1 MSAGAPSTGAAVQLP
16 VGGHRTTLTAVAR
29 AAGVSIGTASKVV
42 NGRGGVGADTRT
54 RVQEAIGELG
64 YVSIGERQRST
75 ASRGEFSVEL
85 VLDSRDIANPYIAT
99 FLQGVMD
106 AAGAFDVGITLRN
119 LTGVGRQDPIAW
131 AQKLAR
137 SGRSGVIEL
146 TSAYAARRASALR
159 SVGLPMVLVDPI
171 DVPRTSIPSIGATNW
186 QGAYTATRHLLEL
199 GHERIAYIGGPEGA
213 ACDIARA
220 HGWAAAMA
228 EAGLVVDATAVPRD
242 EYTFEH
248 GLAAAT
254 ELLVS
259 PVRPTA
265 IFAGSDV
272 SATGVLEAA
281 RRAALSVP
289 EDLSVVGFDDTHVA
303 SISTPPLTTVH
314 QPIADIGRTALST
327 LLRLA
332 RGEALVTKRIELSTE
347 LIVRASTAAVPATIR
362 PASSFAQNG
371 TR

>member
-1 MSAGAPSTGAAVQLP
+1 MTRTEVTIP
-16 VGGHRTTLTAVAR
+16 GGHRTTLTAVAR
-29 AAGVSIGTASKVV
+29 AAGVSIGTVSKVV
-42 NGRGGVGADTRT
+42 NGRTGVGTDTRK

-64 YVSIGERQRST
+64 YVSIGERQQST
-75 ASRGEFSVEL
+75 MTRGEISVEL
-85 VLDSRDIANPYIAT
+85 LLDSKDIANPYIST

-106 AAGAFDVGITLRN
+106 AAGKFDVGVTLRN
-119 LTGVGRQDPIAW
+119 LTGVERRDPVPW

-146 TSAYAARRASALR
+146 TSAYSAERAKALR
-159 SVGLPMVLVDPI
+159 AVGLQMVLVDPI

-186 QGAYTATRHLLEL
+186 QGAYAATRHLLEL
-199 GHERIAYIGGPEGA
+199 GHTRIAYIGGPEGA
-213 ACDIARA
+213 ACDLARA

-228 EAGLVVDATAVPRD
+228 EDGIAVDATAVPRGG
-242 EYTFEH
+242 YTFDH
-248 GLAAAT
+248 GLSAAT
-254 ELLVS
+254 AILAS
-259 PVRPTA
+259 DDRPTA

-281 RRAALSVP
+281 RRAGLTVP
-289 EDLSVVGFDDTHVA
+289 DDLSVVGFDDTHIA
-303 SISTPPLTTVH
+303 SISTPPLTAVH

-347 LIVRASTAAVPATIR
+347 LVVRASTTTPPETIR
-362 PASSFAQNG
+362 PAAFSSAQNG
-371 TR
+371 TQ

>member
-1 MSAGAPSTGAAVQLP
+1 MIPTETAPA
-16 VGGHRTTLTAVAR
+16 GGHRTTLSAVAR

-42 NGRGGVGADTRT
+42 NGRTGVGPETRQ
-54 RVQEAIGELG
+54 RVQEVIGELG
-64 YVSIGERQRST
+64 YVSIGERQQS
-75 ASRGEFSVEL
+75 SLNRGEISVEL
-85 VLDSRDIANPYIAT
+85 LLDSKDIANPYIST

-106 AAGAFDVGITLRN
+106 AAGTFDVGVTLRN
-119 LTGVGRQDPIAW
+119 LSGVERRDPVRW

-137 SGRSGVIEL
+137 AGRSGVIEL
-146 TSAYAARRASALR
+146 TSAYSARRAKALR
-159 SVGLPMVLVDPI
+159 AVGLQMVLVDPI

-186 QGAYTATRHLLEL
+186 QGAYSATRHLLEL

-228 EAGLVVDATAVPRD
+228 EAGLLADATSVPRGG
-242 EYTFEH
+242 YTFQH

-254 ELLVS
+254 ELLRS
-259 PVRPTA
+259 ETRPTA

-281 RRAALSVP
+281 RRAGLSVP
-289 EDLSVVGFDDTHVA
+289 EDLSVVGFDDTHIA
-303 SISTPPLTTVH
+303 SISTPPLTAVH
-314 QPIADIGRTALST
+314 QPIADIGRAALST

-332 RGEALVTKRIELSTE
+332 RGEVLVTKRIELSTE
-347 LIVRASTAAVPATIR
+347 LVVRSSSARPPKKIR
-362 PASSFAQNG
+362 PAASSAPENG
-371 TR
+371 AP